1 MRTHLLQAIALTCV
15 STALCADP
23 PLTTDDAYIVDKG
36 KCQIEGQH
44 RRQRGTREQ
53 GLEFGCGFSDWLEL
67 TLGRASERTTLLQAK
82 VLPLSLDNSPYGY
95 GFTFGVSRSRPRG
108 DAASSDPFI
117 NLIGGVKLG
126 ERAAAYV
133 NLGAV
138 RDRRASLTRATAGLA
153 GEYTMNPTVQ
163 LVAEV
168 AAIKGEKPAP
178 LAGVRLFPVPE
189 HLHFT
194 VAAGRRGYTLGFHWD
209 F

>member
-1 MRTHLLQAIALTCV
+1 MRTHLLQAIALACV

-36 KCQIEGQH
+36 KCQIEGQ
-44 RRQRGTREQ
+44 RQRGGTPEQ

-67 TLGRASERTTLLQAK
+67 TLGRASGRTTLLQAK
-82 VLPLSLDNSPYGY
+82 VLPLSLDHSPYGY

-108 DAASSDPFI
+108 DAASSVLFI

-138 RDRRASLTRATAGLA
+138 RDQRASLTRATAGLA
-153 GEYTMNPTVQ
+153 GEYTVNPTVQ

-168 AAIKGEKPAP
+168 AGIKGEKPTP

-194 VAAGRRGYTLGFHWD
+194 VAAVRRGYTLGFHWD